1 LSGSARIGA
10 LVAAAL
16 AAAVAAGCLL
26 LIGAGHAHAQPARE
40 ALLQAAEQALARGD
54 TAAAV
59 QRFEQ
64 AALLADAA
72 DTEMGQVRASM
83 QAGAY
88 RQALAFCAHT
98 VGEHRDV
105 PAAGALYAWLLRA
118 GGHEAVAQRVMNET
132 AARAPND
139 AVVQATLRAFAS
151 PSGAAAGAMLEAP
164 QRMASEVI
172 MREGQAPPPSTS
184 RVVANGVLIDGGRF
198 AWVPTAALDG
208 ARRFWVRNG
217 LGHTTEAIRDEAPN
231 ALGPFGITRLRLTAP
246 IDPGN
251 VGDTALAPR
260 DPFAGSPGHAIE
272 YAAAADSA
280 PAWPRLRLGF
290 FGAFEGDGG
299 LRKLGIELPPGP
311 HGGPVFDAAG
321 RLAGIALPSA
331 SGQGVMLPASMLR
344 AAMVTAAQVP
354 EPGSASAASA
364 APAPRV
370 PSDEVYERAL
380 RVALQVIVAP

>member
-10 LVAAAL
+10 PVAAAL
-16 AAAVAAGCLL
+16 AAAVVAGCLL

-72 DTEMGQVRASM
+72 DIEMGQVRASM

-88 RQALAFCAHT
+88 RQALALCAHT
-98 VGEHRDV
+98 AGEHRDV
-105 PAAGALYAWLLRA
+105 PAAGALYAWLLHS
-118 GGHEAVAQRVMNET
+118 GGHEAVAQRVLNET

-164 QRMASEVI
+164 QRMAPEAI
-172 MREGQAPPPSTS
+172 MRKDQAPPPLTS
-184 RVVANGVLIDGGRF
+184 RVMASGVLVDGGRS

-208 ARRFWVRNG
+208 ARRLWVRNG
-217 LGHTTEAIRDEAPN
+217 LGHTTEAIRDEAPH
-231 ALGPFGITRLRLTAP
+231 ALGTFGITRLRLATP
-246 IDPGN
+246 LD
-251 VGDTALAPR
+251 VGDAALAPR

-290 FGAFEGDGG
+290 FGGFEGNAG